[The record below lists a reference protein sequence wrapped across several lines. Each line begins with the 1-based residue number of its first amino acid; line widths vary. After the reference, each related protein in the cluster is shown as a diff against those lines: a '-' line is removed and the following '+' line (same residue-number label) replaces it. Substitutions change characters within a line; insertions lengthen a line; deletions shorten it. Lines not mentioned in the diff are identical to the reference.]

1 MRRSQKSVGM
11 EQRTKAEA
19 ELLQAKKIEALGQ
32 VTRGI
37 AHDFNNVLA
46 ILRGSLEAL
55 SGRQSEDRLQARVVL
70 ALETIERGEKLMAE
84 LLAFARR
91 RPHSA
96 TRVDINHR
104 LRRMTKALARTVG
117 SAVAIET
124 DLASDLSL
132 VDLDP
137 TDFELAII
145 NLVSNAR
152 DAMPGGGLL
161 RIRTANSVPSQKVP
175 GSRAED
181 SVQLEISDTG
191 TGMPQEV
198 AARAFEPFFTTK
210 KPGHGTGLGLSIVY
224 RFAQQT
230 GGMATI
236 RSEVGRGTTV
246 TLRLRCSRE

>member
-1 MRRSQKSVGM
+1 LRRSQKSVGM

-37 AHDFNNVLA
+37 AHDVNNVLA
-46 ILRGSLEAL
+46 ILRGCLEAL
-55 SGRQSEDRLQARVVL
+55 SGRQSEDRLQSRVVL
-70 ALETIERGEKLMAE
+70 ALETIERGEKLMAQ

-91 RPHSA
+91 GPHSA
-96 TRVDINHR
+96 IRVDINDR
-104 LRRMTKALARTVG
+104 LRRMTKLFARTVG

-132 VDLDP
+132 VDVDP
-137 TDFELAII
+137 TDFELAVI
-145 NLVSNAR
+145 NLVSNAC

-161 RIRTANSVPSQKVP
+161 RIRTANSGPSQKVP
-175 GSRAED
+175 GSRAEE

-224 RFAQQT
+224 RFTQQT

>member
-1 MRRSQKSVGM
+1 LTRSQKSLEM
-11 EQRTKAEA
+11 EQKTKAEA
-19 ELLQAKKIEALGQ
+19 ELLQDKKIEALGQ

-55 SGRQSEDRLQARVVL
+55 SGRQSEERLQARVAV
-70 ALETIERGEKLMAE
+70 ALETIKRGEKLLAQ
-84 LLAFARR
+84 LGAFARR
-91 RPHSA
+91 QPHSA
-96 TRVDINHR
+96 IRVDINDR
-104 LRRMTKALARTVG
+104 LRRMTKLLARTVG

-132 VDLDP
+132 VDMDP
-137 TDFELAII
+137 TDFELAIL
-145 NLVSNAR
+145 NLVSNSR

-161 RIRTANSVPSQKVP
+161 RIRTANSGPSQKAP
-175 GSRAED
+175 ASRAEE
-181 SVQLEISDTG
+181 SVQLEISETG

-198 AARAFEPFFTTK
+198 VARAFEPFFTTK
-210 KPGHGTGLGLSIVY
+210 KPGNGTGLGLTIVC
-224 RFAQQT
+224 RFARQT